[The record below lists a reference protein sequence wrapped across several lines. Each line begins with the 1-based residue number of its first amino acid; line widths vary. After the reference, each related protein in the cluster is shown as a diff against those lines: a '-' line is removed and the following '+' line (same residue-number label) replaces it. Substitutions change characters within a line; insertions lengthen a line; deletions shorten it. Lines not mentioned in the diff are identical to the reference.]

1 VTRPGSPPR
10 STVLRTGRL
19 RLAPVGPGHVD
30 DLWRATQ
37 ESLSELRPWLYWAR
51 SNDLGERM
59 AFVQASMAAWE
70 AGTDWV
76 FALLLE
82 GDAVG
87 TIGLH
92 EFDRTLEQAELGYWL
107 RTDLGGRGLMTEAA
121 RAVVG
126 FGFGDL
132 SLHRIELHV
141 APGNVASL
149 KVAERV
155 GFRREGLLRDGSRG
169 ADGWHDAYV
178 YGLLA
183 GDARSGAGTAGR

>member
-1 VTRPGSPPR
+1 
-10 STVLRTGRL
+10 
-19 RLAPVGPGHVD
+19 
-30 DLWRATQ
+30 
-37 ESLSELRPWLYWAR
+37 
-51 SNDLGERM
+51 M

-132 SLHRIELHV
+132 SLHRIELHA
-141 APGNVASL
+141 APGNVASI

-155 GFRREGLLRDGSRG
+155 GFRREGLLQDGSRG

-183 GDARSGAGTAGR
+183 GDARRGPPPFDRRRQYDVSLPRARRARPGGEKHDVA